1 MAKKE
6 IFRGFSRIFVDD
18 DKGAETEITISDD
31 PEEMETAHTVVEHTV
46 VTITSGDEDESLLC
60 PESETEPVLEPE
72 LESGETSHP
81 EEPVVDSM
89 LNAICERLDIMDKD
103 IKETQ
108 RKDELIRDLHK
119 EMETLKNDFYAS
131 LRRPVIKSIIAIHRR
146 MDERLKYIDGKRE
159 EDGADSRLLLD
170 EMVKNMEFDS
180 TSVLDTLEDEYDLIY
195 FEPTIGDAY
204 NPKEQNAIK
213 IEETD
218 NPVLG
223 GTVKDVIY
231 GGFKETSSDR
241 IWLKANIIVYRLKN

>member
-1 MAKKE
+1 
-6 IFRGFSRIFVDD
+6 
-18 DKGAETEITISDD
+18 
-31 PEEMETAHTVVEHTV
+31 
-46 VTITSGDEDESLLC
+46 
-60 PESETEPVLEPE
+60 
-72 LESGETSHP
+72 
-81 EEPVVDSM
+81 
-89 LNAICERLDIMDKD
+89 
-103 IKETQ
+103 
-108 RKDELIRDLHK
+108 
-119 EMETLKNDFYAS
+119 
-131 LRRPVIKSIIAIHRR
+131 
-146 MDERLKYIDGKRE
+146 
-159 EDGADSRLLLD
+159 
-170 EMVKNMEFDS
+170 MVKNMEFDS